1 MAEILEISKSGRIY
15 SSTLSLQELLS
26 ELTKRRKREKREN
39 GGEKREYERKE
50 IKREKKREMGEK
62 KDVPKMCR
70 S

>member
-1 MAEILEISKSGRIY
+1 MYIGRNAQN
-15 SSTLSLQELLS
+15 LKKWPLL
-26 ELTKRRKREKREN
+26 LTKRRTREKREN